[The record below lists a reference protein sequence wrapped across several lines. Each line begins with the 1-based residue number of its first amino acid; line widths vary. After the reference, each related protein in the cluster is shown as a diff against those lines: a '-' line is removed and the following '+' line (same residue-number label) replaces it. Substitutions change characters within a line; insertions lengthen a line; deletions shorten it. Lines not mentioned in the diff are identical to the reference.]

1 MNGIKLKGNAYKVF
15 EELQMI
21 VEYNKGLTLA
31 EYVKEQNYIKL
42 RRTVDKQVNEI
53 IKEVYG
59 D

>member
-1 MNGIKLKGNAYKVF
+1 MSVIKLKGKAYKVF

-31 EYVKEQNYIKL
+31 EYVKEQNSFNL
-42 RRTVDKQVNEI
+42 RRTVAKQVEAI
-53 IKEVYG
+53 AREVYG